1 MTTAAHPPV
10 ETVEHQ
16 VPAELKERL
25 ATLDDPAAPPPRMK
39 RSWTPVIF
47 GILVLGIVGA
57 GSYWG
62 WQHFTAPEGPPK
74 NLETQM
80 LTKGDMVLT
89 FVEKGELEA
98 ARNTEIVCQVRA
110 SGRGNSAASS
120 IKWVIDDGSKVKKG
134 DLLMLLEDASLREQL
149 NNQHIMVEEKNDLYE
164 QAKANLKIVEN
175 ENKSAELTAI
185 NNYKIAEIDLEKF
198 RKAEKQQK
206 QFDIDSRIKLATA
219 DLIQW
224 RDKLGWS
231 NRMFTRGYLSANQKL
246 NDETRLDQANV
257 NLDKLQKEF
266 DTLKFDNQ
274 RQELDL
280 LNKLEQ
286 AKLQMEIAKEN
297 SESKRAQGQAKLT
310 SAELILKQ
318 ESQKRDD
325 LEQDVRNC
333 KIYAP
338 HDGMVIYFVSE
349 SSRFGNNSQTSP
361 IEVGSPVKEGQKL
374 MRIPNLSRMIA
385 RVKVHESIVTK
396 LRGDTTAPTG
406 FGTFYDVGQ
415 VVMNWGHLISAQ
427 STPGLHS
434 ALPSFMPGLI
444 IQREVK
450 GDLVH
455 MEEEVTDYGMGAS
468 IKIAS
473 LEKPLTGRVKMVSS
487 VASSTDWMSA
497 DVKVYQTVVSI
508 DETTEILKPNMSAE
522 VTVKIDERKG
532 VLQLPIQAVLESGGE
547 KFCYVKTDTSIEK
560 RMVKTGLNNYKFV
573 EILPESKVKENEMI
587 VLNARSYAEK
597 VNDLKGNVNID
608 PSSNIRDRGNRKGM
622 GKSPAKVAK
631 GPGKVNSTAPVKT
644 AQQADSTEPAS
655 KASSKDRSAKGAGN

>member
-1 MTTAAHPPV
+1 MTTAANPPV
-10 ETVEHQ
+10 EHAEHH
-16 VPAELKERL
+16 VPDELKDRL
-25 ATLDDPAAPPPRMK
+25 AALDEPTSAPPRTK
-39 RSWTPVIF
+39 RSWTPVIL
-47 GILVLGIVGA
+47 GVLVLGIIGA
-57 GSYWG
+57 GGYWG
-62 WQHFTAPEGPPK
+62 WHQINSPVGPPK
-74 NLETQM
+74 NLETQS
-80 LTKGDMVLT
+80 LTRGDIVLT

-98 ARNTEIVCQVRA
+98 ARNTEIICQVRA

-120 IKWVIDDGSKVKKG
+120 IKWVIDDGTKVKKG

-149 NNQHIMVEEKNDLYE
+149 NNQHIVVEEKNDLYE

-175 ENKSAELTAI
+175 ENKSAELTAV
-185 NNYKIAEIDLEKF
+185 NNFKLAEIDLEKF
-198 RKAEKQQK
+198 RKAERQQK
-206 QFDIDSRIKLATA
+206 QFDIDSRIKLASA

-231 NRMFTRGYLSANQKL
+231 NRMFVRGYLSANQKL

-310 SAELILKQ
+310 SADLILKQ

-325 LEQDVRNC
+325 LEQDLRNC

-338 HDGMVIYFVSE
+338 HDGMVIYFIPE
-349 SSRFGNNSQTSP
+349 SSRFGGSSQTSP

-406 FGTFYDVGQ
+406 FGTAYDMGQ
-415 VVMNWGHLISAQ
+415 VMMQWGHLISAHAV
-427 STPGLHS
+427 PGHHS
-434 ALPSFMPGLI
+434 ALPAFMPGLI

-450 GDLVH
+450 SDLAH
-455 MEEEVTDYGMGAS
+455 LEEVIVDDGMLAS
-468 IKIAS
+468 IKVSS
-473 LEKPLTGRVKMVSS
+473 LEKPLSGHVKMVSS

-497 DVKVYQTVVSI
+497 DVKVYQTVVAI
-508 DETTEILKPNMSAE
+508 DDTPENLKPNMSAE

-547 KFCYVKTDTSIEK
+547 KFCYVKTDNAIEK
-560 RMVKTGLNNYKFV
+560 RTVKTGLNNYKFV
-573 EILPESKVKENEMI
+573 EILPESKVKEGEQI
-587 VLNARSYAEK
+587 VLNSRSYAEK

-608 PSSNIRDRGNRKGM
+608 PSSGIRDRGNRKGPGKM
-622 GKSPAKVAK
+622 PGKSTAQS
-631 GPGKVNSTAPVKT
+631 PGKTKSTSPDKT
-644 AQQADSTEPAS
+644 AQQANGSETTAKGTKE
-655 KASSKDRSAKGAGN
+655 RSAKGAGN